1 MGLKRFVLY
10 VIARISRHRNQ
21 KWTAKAG
28 FQVLHPDSRIT
39 AAVFGERCL
48 LNLLAGLEDQ

>member
-10 VIARISRHRNQ
+10 VIARISRQRNL

-28 FQVLHPDSRIT
+28 FQVLHPDSRRT